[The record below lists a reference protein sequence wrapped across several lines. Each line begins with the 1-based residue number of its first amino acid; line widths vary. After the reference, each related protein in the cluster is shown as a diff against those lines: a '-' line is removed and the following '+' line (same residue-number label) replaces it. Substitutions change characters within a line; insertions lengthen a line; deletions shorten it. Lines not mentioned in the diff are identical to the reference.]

1 MTHLLGI
8 AMLLTL
14 LAPQQQNLPDAFY
27 ELPAQ
32 VRERAT
38 LIVMGTYG
46 EGRSPCIFRPDGTRC
61 WYLVSS
67 IQITKVYR
75 GEAGGKFIYLNKSSF
90 LKTNADSVQL
100 MRDHKY
106 LLLLRPGTESMKA
119 IRQGEYVPVWDALD
133 GEEIL
138 AIVELK

>member
-38 LIVMGTYG
+38 LIITGTYG
-46 EGRSPCIFRPDGTRC
+46 EGRSPCIFMPDGTRR

-67 IQITKVYR
+67 FQITNVYR

-90 LKTNADSVQL
+90 LETKADSVQL
-100 MRDHKY
+100 TRDHRY
-106 LLLLRPGTESMKA
+106 LLLLRPSEESMKS
-119 IRQGEYVPVWDALD
+119 IRAGEYVPVWDALE
-133 GEEIL
+133 GKEII